1 MLFTLFVRRNKTM
14 NDANKLFDETGK
26 IITWMCER
34 LTYLPAEEQ
43 LILVASCGKMVEEIK
58 PIYEKDKKRIEDEE
72 AKKRKDDLDL
82 IINNIL
88 KKRGDND

>member
-1 MLFTLFVRRNKTM
+1 M

-43 LILVASCGKMVEEIK
+43 LILVASFVKMIEEIK
-58 PIYEKDKKRIEDEE
+58 PIYERDKKRIEDEE
-72 AKKRKDDLDL
+72 IEKKKDDFNLL
-82 IINNIL
+82 IKNLL
-88 KKRGDND
+88 KKRGDNE